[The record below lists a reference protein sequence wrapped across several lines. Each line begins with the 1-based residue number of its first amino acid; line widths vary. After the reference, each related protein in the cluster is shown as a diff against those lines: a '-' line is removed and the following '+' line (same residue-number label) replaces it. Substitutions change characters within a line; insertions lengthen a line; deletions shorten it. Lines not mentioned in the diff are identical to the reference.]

1 MKSKTCVVC
10 GEDKQ
15 NSLFY
20 KRPDGSVENTC
31 RKCRTKAE
39 FRTQHNS
46 PRDYLRNTIAKAKY
60 GAKKRGLEWDIDIDR
75 VMQIWAEQDGRC
87 ALSGV
92 RMQAAKDGKGR
103 KGKDMNVS
111 LDRIDQDKGYV
122 FSPRNVQLVCLRVNL
137 IKHDMDEHDLFWWC
151 HNIVDKNVSS

>member
-1 MKSKTCVVC
+1 MQAMNTKKCSVC
-10 GEDKQ
+10 GEDKGEA
-15 NSLFY
+15 LFY
-20 KRPDGSVENTC
+20 KRLDGSIENTC
-31 RKCRTKAE
+31 RRCRKDAE

-60 GAKKRGLEWDIDIDR
+60 GAKKRGLDFEIDIDK
-75 VMQIWAEQDGRC
+75 VMQIWNEQNGRC

-92 RMQAAKDGKGR
+92 LMQASKDGKGR
-103 KGKDMNVS
+103 KGKDLNVS

-137 IKHDMDEHDLFWWC
+137 MKHDMNESDLYWWC
-151 HNIVDKNVSS
+151 QNILDHK